1 MSVITHSINKIVVGQ
16 RAADGYINAT
26 AMCQACGKQ
35 LAHYLENQTTKAFL
49 EALSENIGIPIL
61 NLAEIKRGRNG
72 GTWVHPQVAINL
84 GQWCSPQFAVLV
96 SKWIYEW
103 MRENKPPAVVKS
115 ILSQRERLENIRLGL
130 DLFQQLGG
138 CDPRTEILL
147 KDHIRNILVEEKL
160 QPTLPGRV
168 EWPVSDRA
176 VVLGHR
182 PTPAQLRRIGKEAA
196 RIYQQRHGEKP
207 VQREQFVGGT
217 TRMVN
222 VYSEADVDVLDEAIA
237 LVMAN
242 IQQ

>member
-1 MSVITHSINKIVVGQ
+1 MNLITYNVNDITIGL

-26 AMCQACGKQ
+26 AMCAASGKL

-49 EALSENIGIPIL
+49 EELFENIGIPIFEL
-61 NLAEIKRGRNG
+61 VQVKRGRNG

-96 SKWIYEW
+96 SKWVYEW
-103 MRENKPPAVVKS
+103 MQEGKAPTTLAPVP
-115 ILSQRERLENIRLGL
+115 SQRERLENIHLGL
-130 DLFQQLGG
+130 RLFQQLGG
-138 CDPRTEILL
+138 CDPRTELML
-147 KDHIRNILVEEKL
+147 KDQIRNILLEEKL
-160 QPTLPGRV
+160 QPALPGRV

-182 PTPAQLRRIGKEAA
+182 PSPAQLRKIGSCAV
-196 RIYQQRHGEKP
+196 RLYQERHGQKP
-207 VQREQFVGGT
+207 VQREQFVGGA

-222 VYSEADVDVLDEAIA
+222 VYGEADVDVLDSAIA
-237 LVMAN
+237 LVMEG